1 MHFSS
6 LSNALN
12 EDISYKMNKNNS
24 GEKESVRKSRSA
36 RIFDEEVNVTNRS
49 AENYH
54 EPLEASHGARIMANE
69 SAREKEQLTQKII
82 YLETEINAKEKQIAF
97 LKQTLFGTDKDIADL
112 KGKLSQ
118 LKQTVQRTQ
127 SDFVKQMASID
138 KKLQEARK
146 NIAELEGGFNFTT
159 QKNKTEVEESRS
171 KPQIFNGKAYFDLQ
185 QSWFDTASNN
195 GGCFKVENFPV
206 SAKDLQTIR
215 NVKSSSRAFT
225 EQAKGKDYFDLQPS
239 WFDTLSQNA
248 GCLEV
253 ENVPVKGK
261 DLEAMKNAKS
271 NSKAP
276 IAEPA
281 KGSPYS
287 YHHPLD
293 PVLSSTVSSGKKI
306 VTCKMPVISSLSSN
320 IVVRPRKVLASK
332 TIYGSKCSAV
342 Q

>member
-1 MHFSS
+1 Q
-6 LSNALN
+6 
-12 EDISYKMNKNNS
+12 
-24 GEKESVRKSRSA
+24 
-36 RIFDEEVNVTNRS
+36 
-49 AENYH
+49 
-54 EPLEASHGARIMANE
+54 

-82 YLETEINAKEKQIAF
+82 YLETEINAKEKEIAF

-138 KKLQEARK
+138 KKLQEAKK
-146 NIAELEGGFNFTT
+146 NIAELEGGFNFTV

-185 QSWFDTASNN
+185 QSWFDTPSNN
-195 GGCFKVENFPV
+195 GGCFRFENFPV
-206 SAKDLQTIR
+206 SAKDLETIR
-215 NVKSSSRAFT
+215 NVKSTSRAFT
-225 EQAKGKDYFDLQPS
+225 EQAKGMKKKTCKDYFDLQPS
-239 WFDTLSQNA
+239 WFDSLSQNA

-276 IAEPA
+276 TSE
-281 KGSPYS
+281 
-287 YHHPLD
+287 
-293 PVLSSTVSSGKKI
+293 
-306 VTCKMPVISSLSSN
+306 
-320 IVVRPRKVLASK
+320 
-332 TIYGSKCSAV
+332 
-342 Q
+342 